1 MEEKKI
7 RKYNSEFRKSLK
19 LKISKLNNKST
30 YIEIYKIINYELNN
44 KVSVNSNGVYFNLNA
59 LSDIS
64 IDQIL
69 DAINYKNESDTQ
81 TEQFKIKYECYN
93 KDNSIENF
101 ILDQKLTNQEK
112 SLIKKY
118 RINTLV

>member
-19 LKISKLNNKST
+19 LKISKLNNKSC

-44 KVSVNSNGVYFNLNA
+44 KFSINSNGVYFNLNA
-59 LSDIS
+59 LSDTS
-64 IDQIL
+64 IAQIL
-69 DAINYKNESDTQ
+69 DTINYKNESETQ

-118 RINTLV
+118 RINTLN

>member
-7 RKYNSEFRKSLK
+7 RKYNSEFRKNLK
-19 LKISKLNNKST
+19 LKISKLNNKT
-30 YIEIYKIINYELNN
+30 CYLEIYKIINYELDN
-44 KVSVNSNGVYFNLNA
+44 KFSINSNGVYFNLNG
-59 LSDIS
+59 LSDSS
-64 IDQIL
+64 IDLIL
-69 DAINYKNESDTQ
+69 NAINYKNESETL
-81 TEQFKIKYECYN
+81 TETFKIKYECYN

-118 RINTLV
+118 RINNLV

>member
-7 RKYNSEFRKSLK
+7 RKYNSEFRKNLK
-19 LKISKLNNKST
+19 LKISKLNNKT
-30 YIEIYKIINYELNN
+30 CYLEIYKIINYELDN
-44 KVSVNSNGVYFNLNA
+44 KFSINSNGVYFNLNA
-59 LSDIS
+59 LSDDS
-64 IDQIL
+64 IDLIL
-69 DAINYKNESDTQ
+69 NAINYKNESETL
-81 TEQFKIKYECYN
+81 TETFKIKYECYN

-118 RINTLV
+118 RINNLV